1 MPRVALALA
10 RSFHLMKFPFSSI
23 FAQSSPS
30 FLTLVYAENL
40 FEIYLS
46 IFPFVG
52 LYNTIFAM
60 LFSGFGLSVCC
71 KI

>member
-10 RSFHLMKFPFSSI
+10 RSFHLMQFPFSSI
-23 FAQSSPS
+23 FAQSSAS

-52 LYNTIFAM
+52 LFNTIFAI
-60 LFSGFGLSVCC
+60 LFSGFSLFVCY
-71 KI
+71 KV